1 MLLLE
6 VVVQF
11 YLMKIEQKVTLKL
24 QKIGSKIQPKY
35 NNSFRVLVDTAKI
48 AKKSGVIKGILLHQG
63 ESDIRD
69 KNWPKNVKL
78 IYDRILEELKLKEE
92 DVPLLVEKLFLMK
105 KGEYAI
111 HTIK

>member
-1 MLLLE
+1 
-6 VVVQF
+6 
-11 YLMKIEQKVTLKL
+11 MKIEQKVTLKL

-63 ESDIRD
+63 ESDTRD

-78 IYDRILEELKLKEE
+78 IYGRILEELKLKDE
-92 DVPLLVEKLFLMK
+92 DAPLLV
-105 KGEYAI
+105 GEGVSNEEVDYSI